1 MGFKTLGPVSS
12 NLILTLYE
20 ENKVIFTSKDI
31 EEITGLKDKY
41 LYRFIQQLIDRELI
55 LRLKPGKYFII
66 PQDIGKQS
74 KFVGNWYIVAREI
87 ASSPQYYISHYSA
100 MDLHNMLTQPLLKV
114 YIVTP
119 KQERRKK
126 RVVINLPIE
135 FIYQKRENIWGIQE
149 MWINKTDKVRVSDL
163 ERTILDCL
171 LKPKYAGGILEI
183 AKGIEIQKEKLN
195 YKKLLNYLKRSKKNI
210 VIKRLGYIFEAL
222 ELGDGDFEKNL
233 KRYINDKYY
242 ILDPLLPKIE
252 TYKNNWKLI
261 ANISREE
268 ISKAIQ
274 T

>member
-31 EEITGLKDKY
+31 EEITGLKDNY

-135 FIYQKRENIWGIQE
+135 FICQKRENIWGIQE

-183 AKGIEIQKEKLN
+183 AKGIEIQKKKLN
-195 YKKLLNYLKRSKKNI
+195 YKKLLNYLKRLKKNI

-222 ELGDGDFEKNL
+222 ELGDGDFKKNL

-261 ANISREE
+261 ANISRDE